1 MPLTSRRSKT
11 WYWNVPVR
19 WVTFGEQSRVISR
32 ERRSLTGEW
41 RSCGAYSGAGIGATM
56 PGSGLF
62 RVKEVCVGERPVNA
76 EEERVLSW
84 NCPA

>member
-1 MPLTSRRSKT
+1 
-11 WYWNVPVR
+11 
-19 WVTFGEQSRVISR
+19 
-32 ERRSLTGEW
+32 
-41 RSCGAYSGAGIGATM
+41 M